1 MPCLRGTSHVYGGHL
16 SSDFGGKKIAAE
28 AVKGVTLTPE
38 TFTLGR

>member
-1 MPCLRGTSHVYGGHL
+1 MFMEDTCLPL
-16 SSDFGGKKIAAE
+16 LEGKKIAAE